1 MHLAKV
7 YLSYLQLSDFVI
19 EFKGSQDVTN
29 VTYNDPMT
37 VIVKYIVLVKTRSE
51 VKLFKYM

>member
-7 YLSYLQLSDFVI
+7 CLSYLQLSDFLI

-29 VTYNDPMT
+29 VTYNDPMA